1 MNPVFNLFSG
11 NTGAKVVSVIVAVVL
26 WVVVLGSRAVE
37 VSKEIPLIITTPTD
51 LVISN
56 DVPEKVVFKLSG
68 PKAFLRAILDR
79 PEDPIRVNLS
89 GARAGLVTYRF
100 FADNIHLP
108 IGVRVLQVNPASMIV
123 KLEAQKT
130 KEVPVRLEMRGSL
143 PEGYVLK
150 RAEITPRMIKIRG
163 PESRID
169 SITEAPTIPID
180 LGLLRATVHTQAQFD
195 VPRLGVRLEGPAP
208 QIAVEIAAVQANYK
222 IRIRSTDIKVDSKHS
237 ARIDE
242 AAVTVYVRMDQDDIP
257 KLDPSLVSVGV
268 DLKDKTKGRYT
279 AKVKVSL
286 PPNVGMVRVV
296 PDSLRVT
303 LY

>member
-1 MNPVFNLFSG
+1 MNPLFNLFSG
-11 NTGAKVVSVIVAVVL
+11 NSGAKIVSVIVAVVL

-37 VSKEIPLIITTPTD
+37 VSKEIPLVITTPTD

-56 DVPEKVVFKLSG
+56 DVPEKVTFKLSG

-123 KLEAQKT
+123 KLEEQRT
-130 KEVPVRLEMRGSL
+130 KEVPVRLEIRGAL

-150 RAEITPRMIKIRG
+150 SAKITPRTIKIRG
-163 PESRID
+163 PESRVEG
-169 SITEAPTIPID
+169 ITEAPTAPID
-180 LGLLRATVHTQAQFD
+180 LGLLRATTEAQAQFD
-195 VPRLGVRLEGPAP
+195 LSRLGVRIEG
-208 QIAVEIAAVQANYK
+208 AVPKVAIEIAAVQANYK
-222 IRIRSTDIKVDSKHS
+222 IRIRSGDIKVNSKHN

-242 AAVTVYVRMDQDDIP
+242 GSITVYVRMEQSEIS
-257 KLDPSLVSVGV
+257 KLDTSLVSATV
-268 DLKDKTKGRYT
+268 DLIDKTKGRYT
-279 AKVKVSL
+279 AKVSVAL
-286 PPNVGMVRVV
+286 PPNIGVVRVV
-296 PDSLRVT
+296 PDSVRVT